1 MTNVLNG
8 LNATFSIEPIVQV
21 LMVLPQI
28 EQVLMVLPQIEQI
41 FNVEYYKAQFWDL
54 YCLLPI

>member
-8 LNATFSIEPIVQV
+8 LKATFSIEPIVHV
-21 LMVLPQI
+21 LIVLPQI

-41 FNVEYYKAQFWDL
+41 LNVEYHKAQIWDL